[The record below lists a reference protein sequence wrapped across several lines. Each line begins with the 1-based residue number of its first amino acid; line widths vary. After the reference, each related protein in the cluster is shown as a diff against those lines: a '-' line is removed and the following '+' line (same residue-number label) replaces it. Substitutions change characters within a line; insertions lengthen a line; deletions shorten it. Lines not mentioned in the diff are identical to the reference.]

1 MAEEYSVEQ
10 LNHGRRVFDFMRFG
24 KLGLVIAILL
34 VIASFVIMGIRGFN
48 WGLDFTGGTVMEL
61 QFSQSIDLN
70 DVRQRLSKSGF
81 QDAIVQNFGSSRDV
95 MIRMAPSD
103 IKSDDLS
110 NQIIAALKQGSDQDV
125 NLIRI
130 EFVGPSVGADLAQSG
145 LMAIIVCLL
154 SILVY
159 IGFRFEW
166 RLALG
171 TVLGLAHD
179 VIITLGIISFI
190 QREVDLT
197 MIAAMLSIIG
207 YSLNDSIVVFDRMRE
222 NFRKIRRGTP
232 YEIMNIS
239 LTQTL
244 SRTLMTSG
252 TTLAVVLCLYFFG
265 GALIHGFAE
274 ALSIGIVL
282 GTLSS
287 IWVSAYIA
295 LLLGVKREHL
305 LVQKVEKEGEDQ
317 PSLLS

>member
-61 QFSQSIDLN
+61 QFNQSIDLN

-81 QDAIVQNFGSSRDV
+81 HDAIVQNFGSSRDV
-95 MIRMAPSD
+95 MIRLAPSD
-103 IKSDDLS
+103 IKSDELS
-110 NQIIAALKQGSDQDV
+110 NQIIASLKQDSDQDV
-125 NLIRI
+125 KLIRI

>member
-61 QFSQSIDLN
+61 QFNQSIDLN

-81 QDAIVQNFGSSRDV
+81 HDAIVQNFGSSRDV
-95 MIRMAPSD
+95 MIRLAPSD

-110 NQIIAALKQGSDQDV
+110 NQIIASLKQDSDQDV
-125 NLIRI
+125 KLIRI

>member
-10 LNHGRRVFDFMRFG
+10 LNHGRRVFDFMRVG

-34 VIASFVIMGIRGFN
+34 VVASFVVIGIRGFN

-70 DVRQRLSKSGF
+70 EVRESLVKANF
-81 QDAIVQNFGSSRDV
+81 QDAIVQNFGSSRDI
-95 MIRMAPSD
+95 MIRLPPSNM
-103 IKSDDLS
+103 KSDELS
-110 NQIIAALKQGSDQDV
+110 RSIMAALKESSGQDV

-179 VIITLGIISFI
+179 VIITLGIISLI

-305 LVQKVEKEGEDQ
+305 LVQKIEKEGEDQ